1 MQDKAEE
8 RYLSDYR
15 IDKYERPSVAVDIA
29 AFSISYDEAANYK
42 CDSRQRLSLLL
53 IKRGEHPY
61 KDMWA
66 LPGGFLRKGETLEE
80 CALREI
86 QAECG
91 ITPRAL
97 MPAGVFSRPD
107 RDPRG
112 WIISN
117 AFVSVIGGERASAVS
132 GDDAADA
139 RWFDFAYRKEDEML
153 YLDMIGGDT
162 AIHSVLKQKTVRLG
176 MAEYEIVDSG
186 GLSFDHAGIIAATL
200 DRLRGVADNF
210 DILFDFLPELF
221 TISDLQRVYEAIL
234 NTSLASPNFRR
245 KVMPYIEE
253 TKEQATGAGHRP
265 AMLYRK
271 KQTEMA

>member
-29 AFSISYDEAANYK
+29 AFSISYDEAENYK

-53 IKRGEHPY
+53 IKRGEHPF

-66 LPGGFLRKGETLEE
+66 LPGGFLKKGETLEA

-97 MPAGVFSRPD
+97 MPVGMFSRPD

-132 GDDAADA
+132 GDDASDA
-139 RWFDFAYRKEDEML
+139 RWFDFAYRKEGDML
-153 YLDMIGGDT
+153 YLDMIGGDIV
-162 AIHSVLKQKTVRLG
+162 IHSVLRQKTVRLG
-176 MAEYEIVDSG
+176 MAEYEIVDSD
-186 GLSFDHAGIIAATL
+186 GLSFDHACIIAATL

-234 NTSLASPNFRR
+234 NTALAPPNFRR
-245 KVMPYIEE
+245 KVLPYIEE
-253 TKEQATGAGHRP
+253 TNEQATGAGHRP

-271 KQTEMA
+271 KQTELT